1 MPNMKIK
8 QISVFLENRKG
19 RLYDVCSL
27 LGKKNINIRA
37 LNVAET
43 ESFGILRIVVNKPE
57 VAMDAFKEAGIVA
70 RLTDVVAVEVED
82 TPGGLANILKVLSD
96 EDVNIEYMYGFVEK
110 SSDKALMVFRFDDV
124 EKAAEVLIKHNV
136 KIVREQGVREL

>member
-1 MPNMKIK
+1 MKIK

-27 LGKKNINIRA
+27 LGQKDINIRA

-43 ESFGILRIVVNKPE
+43 ESFGILRIVVNKP
-57 VAMDAFKEAGIVA
+57 DAAVSALEDAGIVA
-70 RLTDVVAVEVED
+70 RITDVIAVEVED
-82 TPGGLANILKVLSD
+82 RPGGLADILKALAD

-124 EKAAEVLIKHNV
+124 DKAAKVLKKHNI
-136 KIVREQGVREL
+136 KIVTEQGVREL

>member
-1 MPNMKIK
+1 MHKMKIK
-8 QISVFLENRKG
+8 QISIFLENRKG

-27 LGKKNINIRA
+27 LGKNDINIRA

-43 ESFGILRIVVNKPE
+43 ESFGILRIVVNKPD
-57 VAMDAFKEAGIVA
+57 VAVKVLKDADIVA
-70 RLTDVVAVEVED
+70 KITDVIAIEVD
-82 TPGGLANILKVLSD
+82 DRPGGLADILKALAD

-124 EKAAEVLIKHNV
+124 DKAAAILKKHNI
-136 KIVREQGVREL
+136 KIVTEQGVREL

>member
-1 MPNMKIK
+1 MKIK

-27 LGKKNINIRA
+27 LGQKNVNIRA

-57 VAMDAFKEAGIVA
+57 IAVDALKEANIIA
-70 RLTDVVAVEVED
+70 RITDVIAIEVD
-82 TPGGLANILKVLSD
+82 DQPGGLANILKVLAE
-96 EDVNIEYMYGFVEK
+96 EDLNIEYMYGFIEK
-110 SSDKALMVFRFDDV
+110 SSDKALMVFRFDDAD
-124 EKAAEVLIKHNV
+124 KAITILKKS
-136 KIVREQGVREL
+136 KIRIVSEQGVREL

>member
-1 MPNMKIK
+1 MKIK

-27 LGKKNINIRA
+27 LGKNNINIRA

-57 VAMDAFKEAGIVA
+57 AAMDAFNEAGIVA
-70 RLTDVVAVEVED
+70 RLTDVIAVEVED
-82 TPGGLANILKVLSD
+82 KPGGLADILKVLSD

-124 EKAAEVLIKHNV
+124 EKAAEVLTKHNV
-136 KIVREQGVREL
+136 KIVQEQGVREL